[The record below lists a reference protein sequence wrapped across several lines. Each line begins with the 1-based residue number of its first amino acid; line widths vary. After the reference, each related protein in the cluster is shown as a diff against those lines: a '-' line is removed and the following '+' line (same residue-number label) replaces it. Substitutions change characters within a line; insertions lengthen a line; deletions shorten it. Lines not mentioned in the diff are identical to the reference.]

1 MRSTMKTVTNNVK
14 PKSGK
19 PNKHQQF
26 VLAAVA
32 AAKVPKAPVDQAK
45 KALKDAFKAAYV
57 ARKTGHVLDP
67 AASALLLTAPVR
79 ADRTAARRNK
89 YAVATD

>member
-26 VLAAVA
+26 VAAA
-32 AAKVPKAPVDQAK
+32 IASAKVPKAPVDAEK
-45 KALKDAFKAAYV
+45 KALKAALKAAYV
-57 ARKTGHVLDP
+57 ARKTGHILDP
-67 AASALLLTAPVR
+67 DAAALLLTKPPR
-79 ADRTAARRNK
+79 MARHNK
-89 YAVATD
+89 YMVATD